1 MENSLNYIGL
11 LVQTLVALA
20 AVCGLAYV
28 IFRVILPRLQVGQNA
43 GGMIRVVERVGVDAK
58 RSLLVVEVAGK
69 WLLVGVSESGVQ
81 LVSELDEKDSI
92 NAESQIILNREA
104 QFQRF
109 EDLRSGFTAKLG
121 KVIGRKEA
129 KINVE
134 KQPEQKKQFDWT
146 LKK

>member
-1 MENSLNYIGL
+1 LDNSLNYIGL

-20 AVCGLAYV
+20 AVCSLAYL
-28 IFRVILPRLQVGQNA
+28 IFRVVLPRLQVGQNS

-81 LVSELDEKDSI
+81 LVSELKETDAI
-92 NAESQIILNREA
+92 AAESQIILNREA

-109 EDLRSGFTAKLG
+109 EDLRSGFTARLA
-121 KVIGRKEA
+121 KVIGRKEV
-129 KINVE
+129 KNNVE
-134 KQPEQKKQFDWT
+134 KQPDQKKQFDWT